1 VLQRIA
7 RLSIK
12 SLVEGK
18 DEHFNNIPLQ
28 TWDRMLTPVPFEISK
43 KLKELGD
50 YATPAGV
57 VCILKEAAM
66 QIVETK
72 LVRQSL
78 PVDLSTTN
86 L

>member
-1 VLQRIA
+1 M
-7 RLSIK
+7 
-12 SLVEGK
+12 EGK
-18 DEHFNNIPLQ
+18 DNCFDDISLQ
-28 TWDRMLTPVPFEISK
+28 TWDRMLAPVPFEVSK

-72 LVRQSL
+72 LAC
-78 PVDLSTTN
+78 
-86 L
+86 